1 MEVRE
6 PKYSEIAACASLVHE
21 NWGRKAAER
30 CEAQM
35 IEYFRGGKYAPTF
48 VVADN
53 GFGVVVGF
61 AAFAPTM
68 LMTDLYDLIW
78 LVVEKGYQKHGVG
91 RILTE
96 WRLSGIKRLGGAAVQ
111 LVTQKPDYFAR
122 WFGFAPLAP
131 LGNGWTL
138 MLKRLKN
145 VEMGR

>member
-6 PKYSEIAACASLVHE
+6 PKYSEIAACANLVHE

-91 RILTE
+91 RALTH
-96 WRLSGIKRLGGAAVQ
+96 WRLSEIKRLGGAAVQ
-111 LVTQKPDYFAR
+111 LVTQKPGYFNR
-122 WFGFAPLAP
+122 WFNFQPVAP
-131 LGNGWTL
+131 LGNGWML
-138 MLKRLKN
+138 MIRHLKN